1 MKKNYLLS
9 ALFLSSLVL
18 TGCSNSNTSN
28 SSNSSNSSG
37 STTNYNNDTTP
48 FVMSSA
54 EVDGVFNPFY
64 STNVAD
70 SNVISLTQIGM
81 LTNDKQG
88 NIAYGENEA
97 TVVLDYAQESNNGVE
112 DVDLK
117 TTYYFVLKN
126 DILFSNGS
134 PLTMKD
140 VLFNLYTYLD
150 PVYSGSSTIYST
162 DIVGLSEYRTGKE
175 GKDEQDRF
183 ESQFQIEATARIDD
197 LKAALQEIDDEH
209 DESLTS
215 DQIYSYLASKSS
227 SGVYEHV
234 AEDFQK
240 LLSLFKEMLETDF
253 TNAKGSATDYSF
265 KNEDGGTLK
274 NVFTTD
280 VEAFLYSEGY
290 IQFNKKGQ
298 GSFTCDLASDYKE
311 VRSWT
316 SEQAINAVY
325 NHKMSDPTGV
335 SEVIDYW
342 SAGSDLDTYLVNQAK
357 SKYFEDLKNSGKRQF
372 PNISGIKFVNKD
384 EAVTVNGKTY
394 EACGTHYN
402 ADGSVNKDYNEVL
415 SITINNVD
423 PKAIWNFSFGV
434 APMYYYSDAEHIKAF
449 DYESNFGVEY
459 GNSEFYENVVN
470 SPDKVGVPVGAG
482 PYVAAN
488 SNGGTENVTS
498 GSFRNNNVIYYE
510 RNDKFL
516 LGKPLIKYLRYQ
528 IVPTSR
534 MVDVLTTGAVDFT
547 QPNCKPEIVR
557 QLNNLSS
564 QGIGSTSIET
574 AGYGFI
580 GINAAKVPSV
590 NVRRAIMHA
599 IDIQE
604 TVTYYGDS
612 ASPVYRS
619 MSRSSWAYPKE
630 AGLYYDYDSTGKT
643 SEDLVIDAGYTKGGD
658 GIYQLNG
665 DKLEY
670 TFTIAGAETDH
681 PAYNALLHASEILN
695 EHGFK
700 ITVTNDSN
708 ALSKLSIGALTVWA
722 AAWGSTIDPDM
733 YQVYHWDSKAT
744 STLNWGYNAIRKN
757 AGGKYDFEEN
767 LIKNELSP
775 KIDAARKTLNE
786 NTRKSIYSECLDL
799 VMDLAV
805 ELPTYQR
812 DDLFAYNKNKLDE
825 STFTKESDRSSYNG
839 LLSKIWEVGYVGN
852 NNDFSNRK

>member
-64 STNVAD
+64 STNAAD

-298 GSFTCDLASDYKE
+298 GSFTCDL
-311 VRSWT
+311 
-316 SEQAINAVY
+316 
-325 NHKMSDPTGV
+325 
-335 SEVIDYW
+335 
-342 SAGSDLDTYLVNQAK
+342 
-357 SKYFEDLKNSGKRQF
+357 
-372 PNISGIKFVNKD
+372 
-384 EAVTVNGKTY
+384 
-394 EACGTHYN
+394 
-402 ADGSVNKDYNEVL
+402 
-415 SITINNVD
+415 
-423 PKAIWNFSFGV
+423 
-434 APMYYYSDAEHIKAF
+434 
-449 DYESNFGVEY
+449 
-459 GNSEFYENVVN
+459 
-470 SPDKVGVPVGAG
+470 
-482 PYVAAN
+482 
-488 SNGGTENVTS
+488 
-498 GSFRNNNVIYYE
+498 
-510 RNDKFL
+510 
-516 LGKPLIKYLRYQ
+516 
-528 IVPTSR
+528 
-534 MVDVLTTGAVDFT
+534 
-547 QPNCKPEIVR
+547 
-557 QLNNLSS
+557 
-564 QGIGSTSIET
+564 
-574 AGYGFI
+574 
-580 GINAAKVPSV
+580 
-590 NVRRAIMHA
+590 
-599 IDIQE
+599 
-604 TVTYYGDS
+604 
-612 ASPVYRS
+612 
-619 MSRSSWAYPKE
+619 
-630 AGLYYDYDSTGKT
+630 
-643 SEDLVIDAGYTKGGD
+643 
-658 GIYQLNG
+658 
-665 DKLEY
+665 
-670 TFTIAGAETDH
+670 
-681 PAYNALLHASEILN
+681 
-695 EHGFK
+695 
-700 ITVTNDSN
+700 
-708 ALSKLSIGALTVWA
+708 
-722 AAWGSTIDPDM
+722 
-733 YQVYHWDSKAT
+733 
-744 STLNWGYNAIRKN
+744 
-757 AGGKYDFEEN
+757 
-767 LIKNELSP
+767 
-775 KIDAARKTLNE
+775 
-786 NTRKSIYSECLDL
+786 
-799 VMDLAV
+799 
-805 ELPTYQR
+805 
-812 DDLFAYNKNKLDE
+812 
-825 STFTKESDRSSYNG
+825 
-839 LLSKIWEVGYVGN
+839 
-852 NNDFSNRK
+852 